1 MSPARWAAYVAL
13 AATREG
19 ADAASALARARRPL
33 TDSRDRAL
41 AGEILLGVLRWR
53 AALDHVLSHHARRPP
68 EKIDPQVLDVLR
80 IAAYQMLHLERV
92 PAAAAVSDAVEM
104 ARRAGRSSAAGFV
117 NAVLRALGRDGSRAP
132 LPARPDA
139 ASLARPD
146 GRDRALDYLSIT
158 LSHPRWLVAR
168 WLDRVGFEAAEAWAR
183 FNNEPAPLTL
193 RANRLRGDRDTLAR
207 RLERHGVVVT
217 PSRYAPDGLVVR
229 RGNPLTTQTPIAGDG
244 SFLVQ
249 DEASQLV
256 AVMAGA
262 RPGEHI
268 LDTCASPGGKTVALA
283 NAVGET
289 GLVAAADV
297 RPKRIELLRETVRA
311 SGVGRVYI
319 LRLDLRQPLP
329 VQACFDAVLVDV
341 PCSGLGTIRRDPDI
355 RWRRSE
361 SDLSS
366 LARAEL
372 AMLGEASAAVKPGGR
387 LIYATCSSE
396 PEENAEVVAAFLA
409 RHRAF
414 TQRDPRRD
422 PALVPLLEA
431 VAPVLDEQGALRT
444 LPHAH
449 GLEAFYAAI
458 LVH

>member
-19 ADAASALARARRPL
+19 TDAASALARARQPL

-53 AALDHVLSHHARRPP
+53 AALDHVIVHHARRPP
-68 EKIDPQVLDVLR
+68 AKIDPPILDLLR

-104 ARRAGRSSAAGFV
+104 ARRAGLSSAAGFV
-117 NAVLRALGRDGSRAP
+117 NAVLRALGRARDRPP

-139 ASLARPD
+139 SALGRPD
-146 GRDRALDYLSIT
+146 GRERALDYLSIT
-158 LSHPRWLVAR
+158 LSHPRWLAAR

-183 FNNEPAPLTL
+183 FNNEHAPLTL
-193 RANRLRGDRDTLAR
+193 RANRIRGDRDALAR
-207 RLERHGVVVT
+207 RLEQHGVAT
-217 PSRYAPDGLVVR
+217 APTRFAPDGLMVR
-229 RGNPLTTQTPIAGDG
+229 SGNPLTTAIARDG

-256 AVMAGA
+256 AAMAGG
-262 RPGEHI
+262 RPGERV
-268 LDTCASPGGKTVALA
+268 LDACASPGGKTVALA
-283 NAVGET
+283 NAVGGT
-289 GLVAAADV
+289 GLVVAADI
-297 RPKRIELLRETVRA
+297 RPKRIDLLRETIRA
-311 SGVGRVYI
+311 SGADRVHVVRLDVGR
-319 LRLDLRQPLP
+319 PLP
-329 VQACFDAVLVDV
+329 VRACFDLVLVDV

-355 RWRRSE
+355 RWRRAE
-361 SDLSS
+361 SDLAP

-372 AMLGEASAAVKPGGR
+372 AMLGEASAAVKPAGR

-396 PEENAEVVAAFLA
+396 PEENDEVVEAFLG
-409 RHRAF
+409 RSDFQR
-414 TQRDPRRD
+414 RDPRRE
-422 PALVPLLEA
+422 PGLVPSLDAL
-431 VAPVLDEQGALRT
+431 APLLDEQGALRT

-449 GLEAFYAAI
+449 GLEGFYAAI